1 MLAACHKS
9 AQHQFSPNN
18 ISRSK
23 INKRKGYEIY
33 SIDDRREN
41 TLIFYQILS
50 TILKRNV
57 WRSVWRICIW
67 ILGLK
72 GLRELNIRNIPVYLH
87 RFHLHSSYNKAF
99 SNVFFRDLQVGT
111 GSYKWMDHQTNIA
124 TVYIIIWTR
133 CNRQTVK
140 IIMWYVT
147 YQWDLHTSKAHFL
160 IFTHRPISLTLQFS
174 HLNFSAYHNHDLA
187 VR

>member
-9 AQHQFSPNN
+9 FQHQFSRNN
-18 ISRSK
+18 K
-23 INKRKGYEIY
+23 INKRKGYENY
-33 SIDDRREN
+33 SIEDQREN
-41 TLIFYQILS
+41 TLILNQILS
-50 TILKRNV
+50 TILKGNV
-57 WRSVWRICIW
+57 WRSVWTICIW
-67 ILGLK
+67 ILELK

-87 RFHLHSSYNKAF
+87 RFHLHSSDNKAF
-99 SNVFFRDLQVGT
+99 SNVFFRDLQEGT
-111 GSYKWMDHQTNIA
+111 GSHKWMDHQTNIA

-140 IIMWYVT
+140 IIMWYIT

-160 IFTHRPISLTLQFS
+160 ILTHRPISFTLQFS
-174 HLNFSAYHNHDLA
+174 HLNFSAHHYHDLA